1 MSISLANKDYNS
13 INPEIRALSLDKVGK
28 NLLVGTIGSE
38 IYELS
43 IEPASK
49 RVENWRFLVRGNSSL
64 RKSRATELRGLA
76 IVPNTKVFVTVSE
89 DSKLRLWDLDQ
100 RVQLQAV
107 GLDSK
112 ARVVEVDE
120 TNQQLVI
127 GFANGTVQLIG
138 RLTGS
143 IEFNRQEFETPVTI
157 VRLSPDQSLLAIG
170 SEGGIVKVYKF
181 PSMRNA
187 MLLKHSSAVTNLD
200 WSTSS
205 KVLQTNTKDHKLLF
219 WNTVSGVCIEK
230 GGLDCRDE
238 NWATWTC
245 LYGWPVK
252 GIMYKQKV
260 PITSC
265 ARSFNVHNNYQL
277 LAAGD
282 MFGNLKLYRY
292 PCIQMEVMHLVGRG
306 HSSPI
311 SSIRFTRDDKYI
323 LTTGLY
329 DGCIL
334 QWEIS

>member
-1 MSISLANKDYNS
+1 MSISLAEETYCS
-13 INPEIRALSLDKVGK
+13 INPEIRALNLDRVGK

-49 RVENWRFLVRGNSSL
+49 CVENWRFLVRGNASL
-64 RKSRATELRGLA
+64 RKFRTTELRGIA
-76 IVPNTKVFVTVSE
+76 IVPNTRVFVTVSE

-100 RVQLQAV
+100 RIQLQV
-107 GLDSK
+107 VNLESK

-127 GFANGTVQLIG
+127 GFTNGTVQLVN
-138 RLTGS
+138 RLNGM
-143 IEFNRQEFETPVTI
+143 IEFSRQEFETPVTV
-157 VRLSPDQSLLAIG
+157 VRLSPDQSLLAAG

-181 PSMRNA
+181 PSMRSA

-200 WSTSS
+200 WATSS

-219 WNTVSGVCIEK
+219 WNTVSGVCVEK
-230 GGLDCRDE
+230 AIDCRDE

-265 ARSFNVHNNYQL
+265 ARSFNLHNGYQL

-282 MFGNLKLYRY
+282 MRGDLKLYRY
-292 PCIQMEVMHLVGRG
+292 PCIQMEVMHLIGRG

-329 DGCIL
+329 DGCVL